1 MVAKISFRSA
11 QLEAL
16 SLLMG
21 ANDYLADRGFEKL
34 RKLLSELHPQFEQH
48 TIADAYQA
56 GQLLNLSSPSLFA
69 EPRLI
74 YIQSPNKALV
84 EDLQKFTQDPA
95 ELTFVVVRLK
105 GAAAVN
111 RDLAKFKSQ
120 QIDCEDLKRD
130 SDKLS
135 FIQAEFREFKKT
147 IAADAQ
153 RLLTQTFAN
162 DLAELGA
169 ACSQLANSDQSEIDF
184 ETVDALFGGREQTT
198 AFRVVDAAFAGDLQ
212 TSMRLLRNALD
223 TGIDP
228 VPLVATVAMK
238 ARQLAKLISNPA
250 ATASEIGMADWQLR
264 KLKGELAGW
273 SESSLEN
280 LVGLIASTDEKVKG
294 GSRHPEYDLEQLLL
308 AVSSKTS

>member
-11 QLEAL
+11 QLDVL

-21 ANDYLADRGFEKL
+21 ANDYLADRGFEKI
-34 RKLLSELHPQFEQH
+34 RKILNEKHPQFEQH
-48 TIADAYQA
+48 TIAEAYQP
-56 GQLLNLSSPSLFA
+56 GQLLNLASPSLFA

-74 YIQSPNKALV
+74 YIQAPNKALA
-84 EDLQKFTQDPA
+84 EDLQKFIKDPA
-95 ELTFVVVRLK
+95 ELTFVVVRIK
-105 GAAAVN
+105 GAAAIN

-120 QIDCEDLKRD
+120 QIDCDDLKRD
-130 SDKLS
+130 SDKLG
-135 FIQAEFREFKKT
+135 FIQAEFRDLKKT
-147 IAADAQ
+147 IAPDAQ
-153 RLLTQTFAN
+153 RLLAQTFSN

-169 ACSQLANSDQSEIDF
+169 ACSQLANSDHDEIDF

-212 TSMRLLRNALD
+212 TAIRLLRNALD

-238 ARQLAKLISNPA
+238 ARQLAKLIANPA
-250 ATASEIGMADWQLR
+250 ANASDIGVADWQLR
-264 KLKGELAGW
+264 KLRGELAGW

-280 LVGLIASTDEKVKG
+280 LIGQIASTDEKVKG
-294 GSRHPEYDLEQLLL
+294 GSRHPEYDLEQLLI

>member
-11 QLEAL
+11 QLEPL

-21 ANDYLADRGFEKL
+21 ANDYLADRGFEKI
-34 RKLLSELHPQFEQH
+34 RKLLSQEHPQFEQH
-48 TIADAYQA
+48 LIVDAYQP
-56 GQLLNLSSPSLFA
+56 GQLFNLASPSLFA

-84 EDLQKFTQDPA
+84 EDLQKFSKEPI
-95 ELTFVVVRLK
+95 ELTFVLVRVK

-111 RDLAKFKSQ
+111 GDLAKSKAQ

-130 SDKLS
+130 SDKLG
-135 FIQAEFREFKKT
+135 FIQAEFRDFQKT

-153 RLLTQTFAN
+153 RLLAQTFSN

-169 ACSQLANSDQSEIDF
+169 ACSQLANSEQAEIDF

-198 AFRVVDAAFAGDLQ
+198 AFRVVDAAFAGDMQ
-212 TSMRLLRNALD
+212 TALKLLRNALD

-250 ATASEIGMADWQLR
+250 ASASDIGMADWQLR

-273 SESSLEN
+273 SESSLED
-280 LVGLIASTDEKVKG
+280 LVGLIASTDEMVKG
-294 GSRHPEYDLEQLLL
+294 GSRHPEYDLEQLLI